1 MPLIQYRESVK
12 NKILAEIWKIRLW
25 NFLLY
30 CLHHIL
36 EFHTFRKIFKVKV

>member
-12 NKILAEIWKIRLW
+12 NKISAEIRLW